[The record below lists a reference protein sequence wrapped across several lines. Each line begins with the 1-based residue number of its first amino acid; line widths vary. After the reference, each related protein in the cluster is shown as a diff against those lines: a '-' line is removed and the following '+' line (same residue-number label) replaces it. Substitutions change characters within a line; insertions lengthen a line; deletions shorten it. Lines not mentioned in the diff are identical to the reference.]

1 MPIAMNAL
9 HRLPNL
15 AALRAFEAAA
25 RHQNFS
31 RAAEELH
38 VTHGA
43 ISHQVRALEAE
54 LGVPLFTRNGKRL
67 AITGPGAVFAQSVRN
82 AFNDIALG
90 AQQLR
95 AHVQQKR
102 LTVSCLPSFAARW
115 LAPRLGG
122 FMESHP
128 DTELVLQSSVQLQ
141 DLVRDGV
148 DVGIRFGTGQY
159 PGMEVEK
166 LMGDSY
172 YPVASPAYRDG
183 DRPKSPKDLKNQRLL
198 LSDEL
203 WSPWFQAAGVA
214 LPEPSGGVRFQDMSF
229 VIRAALDGEGIGL
242 VRHVVAEKE
251 VAQGSLLRLFDVA
264 VRSDSHYYLVH
275 PPGAQQKPQ
284 VAAFLGWLRQ
294 EIARFKLQCGALVE

>member
-1 MPIAMNAL
+1 MMVAMNAL

-54 LGVPLFTRNGKRL
+54 LAAPLFTRNGKRL
-67 AITGPGAVFAQSVRN
+67 AITPSGALFAQSVRN
-82 AFNDIALG
+82 AFNDIATG
-90 AQQLR
+90 VQQFR
-95 AHVQQKR
+95 THAQQKR

-128 DTELVLQSSVQLQ
+128 DTELVLQSSGQLQ

-159 PGMEVEK
+159 PGMEVEE

-172 YPVASPAYRDG
+172 YPVVSPGYRNG
-183 DRPKSPKDLKNQRLL
+183 VRPKSPKELKNQRLL
-198 LSDEL
+198 LSDEP

-229 VIRAALDGEGIGL
+229 VIRAAIDGEGIGL
-242 VRHVVAEKE
+242 VRHVVAEQE
-251 VAQGSLLRLFDVA
+251 IAQGSLLRLFDVA
-264 VRSDSHYYLVH
+264 VKSDSQYYLAY
-275 PPGAQQKPQ
+275 PPGARQKPQ
-284 VAAFLGWLRQ
+284 VAAFLDWLRQ
-294 EIARFKLQCGALVE
+294 EVERFKQHSGALVE

>member
-1 MPIAMNAL
+1 MSAP

-31 RAAEELH
+31 RAADELH

-54 LGVPLFTRNGKRL
+54 LGTPLFTRNGKRL
-67 AITGPGAVFAQSVRN
+67 TITAPGLQFAQSVRN
-82 AFNDIALG
+82 AFNDIAAG

-95 AHVQQKR
+95 AHAQQKR

-128 DTELVLQSSVQLQ
+128 DTELVLQSSGQLQ
-141 DLVRDGV
+141 DLVREGI

-159 PGMEVEK
+159 AGMEVER

-172 YPVASPAYRDG
+172 YPVASPH
-183 DRPKSPKDLKNQRLL
+183 
-198 LSDEL
+198 
-203 WSPWFQAAGVA
+203 F
-214 LPEPSGGVRFQDMSF
+214 
-229 VIRAALDGEGIGL
+229 
-242 VRHVVAEKE
+242 
-251 VAQGSLLRLFDVA
+251 
-264 VRSDSHYYLVH
+264 
-275 PPGAQQKPQ
+275 
-284 VAAFLGWLRQ
+284 
-294 EIARFKLQCGALVE
+294 